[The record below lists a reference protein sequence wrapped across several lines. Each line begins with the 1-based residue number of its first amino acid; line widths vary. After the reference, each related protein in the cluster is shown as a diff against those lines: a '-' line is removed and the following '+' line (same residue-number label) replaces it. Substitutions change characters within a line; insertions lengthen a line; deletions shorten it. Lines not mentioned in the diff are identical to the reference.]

1 MELSKAIELNNQGAK
16 SFLEGKL
23 NEAEKSF
30 KDAFQL
36 DPKNSSL
43 LNNMGLLYHQKKDFE
58 TALNYFKKAI
68 KIEDKASYLI
78 NEGNT
83 LAMMGKVEEAKQKYL
98 DTTQKHPDSMGAWI
112 SLARLSTHQK
122 DYDLA
127 KNYWNKVIAIEAR
140 PEYLLEYAKVLI
152 LQNQLEDALEI
163 LYSVSEKS
171 QNPEIWFQI
180 GRVEHLQKNYG
191 IAEKALKKALAE
203 VPDQLDFRH
212 YLAINYMAMSEIE
225 QALYHLD
232 FLLKLYPD
240 HKQILTEKGVV
251 MFSINQL
258 EMAAQLFEKALKID
272 PHYQKAQHYS
282 QLIKKQLN

>member
-1 MELSKAIELNNQGAK
+1 MELSKAIELNNRGAK

-23 NEAEKSF
+23 NDAEKSF

-43 LNNMGLLYHQKKDFE
+43 LNNLGLLYHQKKEFE
-58 TALNYFKKAI
+58 KALIYFKKAI

-83 LAMMGKVEEAKQKYL
+83 LAMMGKVEDAKQKYL
-98 DTTQKHPDSMGAWI
+98 YTTQKHPDSTGAWI
-112 SLARLSTHQK
+112 SLARLAIHQK
-122 DYDLA
+122 ELDQA
-127 KNYWNKVIAIEAR
+127 KACWNKAIEIEAR
-140 PEYLLEYAKVLI
+140 PEYLVEYAKVLI
-152 LQNQLEDALEI
+152 LQNHLEDALEI

-212 YLAINYMAMSEIE
+212 YLAINYMSMGEID
-225 QALYHLD
+225 QALYQLD
-232 FLLKLYPD
+232 FLLKLYPE
-240 HKQILTEKGVV
+240 HKQILTEKGIVL
-251 MFSINQL
+251 FSMNQL
-258 EMAAQLFEKALKID
+258 EMAAQLIDKALKID
-272 PHYQKAQHYS
+272 PHYQKARHYS
-282 QLIKKQLN
+282 QLIKKQ